1 MHDSIRELSQLKF
14 RKTAYSVCLILG
26 ILGITFGIIMGFGI
40 QEPLAVGIHLFVLV
54 SGVIFTSLALILVK
68 NEEVF
73 AQKYDMTHLL
83 DIDDAE
89 ERYEAYLQHLSDWI
103 ATDIEEINPIRTRG
117 DDPSGPD
124 WGKTDFKLGH
134 EPVRRDAVV
143 EDEKYSGMEG
153 DLTSGEKMVEEA
165 NREYADLSQK
175 RWEKAEANDPDLVEY
190 GVERLG
196 DLVRTDYFEKNA
208 EDGSFSKVANKD
220 SAPSDSISAANE
232 DR

>member
-1 MHDSIRELSQLKF
+1 MHDSIRELSQLKL
-14 RKTAYSVCLILG
+14 RNIAYSVFLSTG
-26 ILGITFGIIMGFGI
+26 IIAICFGIIMGLGL
-40 QEPLAVGIHLFVLV
+40 QNPLTVGLHLFIFLG
-54 SGVIFTSLALILVK
+54 GVFFSTTGLLLGK
-68 NEEVF
+68 NEEAF

-83 DIDDAE
+83 DIDDVE
-89 ERYEAYLQHLSDWI
+89 ERHEAYLQHLSDWI
-103 ATDIEEINPIRTRG
+103 ATDIEEINPTRTRG

-134 EPVRRDAVV
+134 EPTRRDALI

-153 DLTSGEKMVEEA
+153 DLTSGEQMVREA
-165 NREYADLSQK
+165 NREYADLAQK
-175 RWEKAEANDPDLVEY
+175 RWEEAEANDPDLVEH

-208 EDGSFSKVANKD
+208 EEGAFSKVANKD
-220 SAPSDSISAANE
+220 SEPSDSISADNE